1 MKILYI
7 EDYKNIHDMTLDI
20 LRDIEPDAEIV
31 SYHDV
36 PDCSELSDD
45 TDYDFIISDC
55 DLPSGNICIS
65 DCFTSSTKPIILV
78 TGDTD
83 IKCSSNNTTVCYK
96 PYTPDELR
104 ESINKIKR
112 KLNG

>member
-1 MKILYI
+1 VKILYI

-45 TDYDFIISDC
+45 TDYIGDRWHRYKMFI
-55 DLPSGNICIS
+55 
-65 DCFTSSTKPIILV
+65 K
-78 TGDTD
+78 
-83 IKCSSNNTTVCYK
+83 
-96 PYTPDELR
+96 
-104 ESINKIKR
+104 
-112 KLNG
+112 